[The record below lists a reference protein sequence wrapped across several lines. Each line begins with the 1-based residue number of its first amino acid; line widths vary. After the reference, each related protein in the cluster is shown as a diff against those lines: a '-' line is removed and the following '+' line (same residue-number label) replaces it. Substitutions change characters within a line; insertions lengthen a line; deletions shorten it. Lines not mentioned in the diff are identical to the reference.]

1 MSLRSSMYATMA
13 IREFTRM
20 DTGKTYQTKLT
31 NQHQK
36 EECDKTDK
44 NVDGSKE
51 KTSEDTID
59 YKIVYPCNF
68 RIKFSVSDHCDI

>member
-36 EECDKTDK
+36 EECDKTDE

-59 YKIVYPCNF
+59 STETVPKLMKIEE
-68 RIKFSVSDHCDI
+68 SA